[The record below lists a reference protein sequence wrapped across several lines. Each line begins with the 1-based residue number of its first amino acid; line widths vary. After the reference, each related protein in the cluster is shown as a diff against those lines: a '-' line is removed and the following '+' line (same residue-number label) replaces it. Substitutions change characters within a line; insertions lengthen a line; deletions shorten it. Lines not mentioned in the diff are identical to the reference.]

1 MTKPNKIPK
10 GWEESHWGDIST
22 FRYGRMPKKEIILDK
37 GKYPIFSGYL
47 LKGYYPEYN
56 SDEDLIIVARG
67 VGGTGDVKISP
78 KKCYVTNIS
87 IISSL
92 NNNVDKYYLYYKFL
106 INNLRY
112 LDTGSAQSQI
122 TIEDLKNLPILLPPL
137 PEQKAIAA
145 VLTSLDDKI
154 ELLREQNKVLEE
166 IAQAVFKEWF
176 VDQKE
181 KFEES
186 ILEEVASIRI
196 GRTPPR
202 KEEKWFST
210 DTKDIKWISIKD
222 LGNAGAYIQRTS
234 EYLTKEAVDKFNIPV
249 IPLNTVV
256 LSFKLTIGRVAIT
269 SENMLSNEAIA
280 QIVIK
285 SNIDLTPEYLY
296 LYLKQFDFNRLGSTS
311 SIAKAINSKTIKSIP
326 ILLPGN
332 ATIQQFQ
339 HIVKPIFNKI
349 LNNQNQTTSLS
360 KFRDSLLP
368 KLMNG
373 EVRVRI

>member
-1 MTKPNKIPK
+1 M
-10 GWEESHWGDIST
+10 
-22 FRYGRMPKKEIILDK
+22 
-37 GKYPIFSGYL
+37 
-47 LKGYYPEYN
+47 
-56 SDEDLIIVARG
+56 
-67 VGGTGDVKISP
+67 
-78 KKCYVTNIS
+78 
-87 IISSL
+87 
-92 NNNVDKYYLYYKFL
+92 
-106 INNLRY
+106 
-112 LDTGSAQSQI
+112 
-122 TIEDLKNLPILLPPL
+122 
-137 PEQKAIAA
+137 
-145 VLTSLDDKI
+145 
-154 ELLREQNKVLEE
+154 
-166 IAQAVFKEWF
+166 
-176 VDQKE
+176 DQKE